1 MVGFKVLG
9 LEKEFNDADLAPLLV
24 DGWACRE
31 VGRQADISCSKLVR
45 NAYKSQVGMECFAT
59 VAHVACLAVAQA
71 EIQLSSPNLT

>member
-24 DGWACRE
+24 G
-31 VGRQADISCSKLVR
+31 VGMPGGRAEADISCSKLVR